1 MNLRKL
7 LCGLLALCLLL
18 TMAPAALMEEAPV
31 EEVVVE
37 LGGEIE
43 APEEALVEGEAAAAD
58 KLLVYEDGMDL
69 LEDNMQMELDASDDP
84 VELTAGADIKSVN
97 STYSKVA
104 SVTKAGDKVTITPKK
119 PGTTKIS
126 VKLKEKDYNG
136 KDSFVIN
143 LKVTDK
149 LAPSVVKI
157 FKDGVL
163 VEATEDMEILDGAT
177 VLEAGVFNEE
187 NKDSEDLADA
197 LENYKILWTF
207 TNKTKIQEDE
217 LSDTAILVTPKGEAK
232 VKVTATAKGTNKKA
246 SFTLNIIDSNK
257 PKSLKLVA
265 DQYGENDG
273 YDADKKQWV
282 VEDFDE
288 LKKAVEEDPCDYTTL
303 VELTAIPDPDVDQP
317 ITWSIDNS
325 KVASLTNAG
334 VKKGYDGMV
343 NWLQAKKP
351 GKVTVTAKTY
361 NGKKATITI
370 EIIDIND
377 VASVD
382 MNLANVTADEN
393 LNTRDFDPTAAD
405 FEEGVD
411 PTEIF
416 ELYDLDKDGKVI
428 KTVLVAQAVLK
439 NGEKEEIED
448 EAELAGV
455 KWSSSKASVA
465 TVKSNKD
472 GTATIKLLKTG
483 TTTIKATSKNG
494 KSKSF
499 NLKVVDHRS
508 PTAVYFVDDD
518 GVTIKSFKM
527 KAGEYAYLN
536 PVAVAVEDPEFVTWK
551 FKSHHTSIAT
561 VNSDGRVYAIRK
573 GNVKIDAVA
582 HNGKKATITVKISK

>member
-1 MNLRKL
+1 MNLRKM

-69 LEDNMQMELDASDDP
+69 LEDNMQMELDASDAA

-149 LAPSVVKI
+149 LAPSIVKI

-177 VLEAGVFNEE
+177 VLEAGVFNEA

-265 DQYGENDG
+265 DQYGENEG

-282 VEDFDE
+282 VEDFAA
-288 LKKAVEEDPCDYTTL
+288 LKDAEVNDYTTL

-317 ITWSIDNS
+317 ITWSVDNS

-334 VKKGYDGMV
+334 IAKGYDGMV
-343 NWLQAKKP
+343 NWLLAKKP

-361 NGKKATITI
+361 NGKKASITI

-377 VASVD
+377 VASVTLGIAD
-382 MNLANVTADEN
+382 VTANED
-393 LNTRDFDPTAAD
+393 LNTRDFDPTAAE
-405 FEEGVD
+405 FEDVD
-411 PTEIF
+411 PTEIV
-416 ELYDLDKDGKVI
+416 ELYGLDKDDKVI
-428 KTVLVAQAVLK
+428 KSVLVAQATLL
-439 NGEKEEIED
+439 NGEKDPVED
-448 EAELAGV
+448 DAELRAI

-465 TVKSNKD
+465 TVKSNRD
-472 GTATIKLLKTG
+472 GTATIKVLKTG

-499 NLKVVDHRS
+499 NLKVVDHHS

-536 PVAVAVEDPEFVTWK
+536 PVLVAVEDPAFEKVTY
-551 FKSHHTSIAT
+551 KSHHTSIAT
-561 VNSDGRVYAIRK
+561 VNSDGRVHALRK

-582 HNGKKATITVKISK
+582 NNGKKATITVKISK